1 MSGAL
6 TSETPAASVAPTA
19 TAAPVQAA
27 RAGRSTLGAR
37 AVWDRFGLPLAVF
50 VGLIALWEGL
60 IRGLDVPSYLL
71 PAPSAVVVALWN
83 GLSSGLYFVHA
94 GVTAAEA
101 LIGFAIGSLLGL
113 FLGMVIVVFPTMER
127 IIYPYIVALQTVPKV
142 AIAPLMVVWFG
153 FGLTSKVLVVALVSL
168 FPVLVNVIAGLRA
181 IDQERLDLLGALAA
195 SRWQV
200 FRYLRFPNAL
210 PFIFAGLNTAIVFA
224 VIGAIVGE
232 FVGANRGLG
241 FLILQANYQLDIA
254 GAFSLFAVL
263 SVMGIALHGAL
274 RWLERRCVFWTATQ
288 DTVTGA

>member
-1 MSGAL
+1 MAVVRTGDEES
-6 TSETPAASVAPTA
+6 PV
-19 TAAPVQAA
+19 AAPAPSRW
-27 RAGRSTLGAR
+27 RAQRLWTR
-37 AVWDRFGLPLAVF
+37 YGLPLSVFAVLM
-50 VGLIALWEGL
+50 GSWEGA
-60 IRGLDVPSYLL
+60 IRFFEVPAFIL
-71 PAPSAVVVALWN
+71 PPVSAIVVALWS
-83 GLSSGLYFVHA
+83 GLTSGLYVTHA
-94 GVTAAEA
+94 GVTATEA
-101 LIGFAIGSLLGL
+101 IIGFLIGSLLGVAI
-113 FLGMVIVVFPTMER
+113 GTIIVVFPTMER
-127 IIYPYIVALQTVPKV
+127 IVYPYVVALQTVPKV

-153 FGLTSKVLVVALVSL
+153 FGLTSKILVVALVSL

-181 IDQERLDLLGALAA
+181 VDQDRLDLLEALSA

-254 GAFSLFAVL
+254 GAFSLFVVL

-274 RWLERRCVFWTATQ
+274 RWIERRCVFWIAPVEQ
-288 DTVTGA
+288 GMAP